1 MSESAG
7 CAGIQGESAESQT
20 PFEFNGAAG
29 FLLLVLLNRE
39 ISAVPLVVTM
49 GLGSN

>member
-1 MSESAG
+1 VLKAKLHSNL
-7 CAGIQGESAESQT
+7 T
-20 PFEFNGAAG
+20 VPAG